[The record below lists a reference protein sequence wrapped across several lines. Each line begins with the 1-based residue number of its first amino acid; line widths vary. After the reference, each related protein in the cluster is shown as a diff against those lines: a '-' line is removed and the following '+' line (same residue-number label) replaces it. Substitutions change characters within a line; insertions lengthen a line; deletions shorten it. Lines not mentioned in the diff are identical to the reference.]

1 MEVVVL
7 SPAQLESLIARAINQ
22 ALAVAASVT
31 VSATNATGK
40 LLTVTETAKLLRK
53 SEKTVREYIKR
64 GELPAVNANRDRSS
78 KGKPLRPAY
87 SVLETDVY
95 AYLRHLRA

>member
-7 SPAQLESLIARAINQ
+7 SPAQLESLIARAIAQ
-22 ALAVAASVT
+22 ALETAGAVAATASKV
-31 VSATNATGK
+31 AGK
-40 LLTVTETAKLLRK
+40 LLTVQETASLLRK

-64 GELPAVNANRDRSS
+64 GELPAVNANRDKSS
-78 KGKPLRPAY
+78 KGKSLRPTY

-95 AYLRHLRA
+95 AYLKHLRA